1 MYSSPAES
9 VLPKEAF
16 SRTRSSC
23 SVHLPG
29 EGASLSRPL
38 SSQLPRD
45 RAACN
50 ATHTHSSAV
59 TAHTQHTHRQTHM
72 KPLGMGQF
80 SRQQLWR
87 ANQRLRMIEAVVVFL
102 YLAYWWYWAKKFSNI
117 WRVSCVF
124 LIKPPHTK
132 FWLSDVAQLLFHLQ
146 SVLPRSRVLTQT
158 WHLSRVRRKHSVAR
172 SLAPCFLRTKPETG
186 IWWEIDIV
194 GGSLR
199 DSFRIDLSF
208 LC

>member
-1 MYSSPAES
+1 M
-9 VLPKEAF
+9 
-16 SRTRSSC
+16 
-23 SVHLPG
+23 
-29 EGASLSRPL
+29 
-38 SSQLPRD
+38 Q
-45 RAACN
+45 
-50 ATHTHSSAV
+50 HTHSSTV
-59 TAHTQHTHRQTHM
+59 TTHTQQYCDSTHTAHSQTDSHGATRDGSILQPTAVESKSKTQNGRSC
-72 KPLGMGQF
+72 GGF
-80 SRQQLWR
+80 SVLCI
-87 ANQRLRMIEAVVVFL
+87 LMILSKKVFKHL
-102 YLAYWWYWAKKFSNI
+102 MSFMCLAYQAS
-117 WRVSCVF
+117 
-124 LIKPPHTK
+124 PHTK

-186 IWWEIDIV
+186 IWWEIDIF